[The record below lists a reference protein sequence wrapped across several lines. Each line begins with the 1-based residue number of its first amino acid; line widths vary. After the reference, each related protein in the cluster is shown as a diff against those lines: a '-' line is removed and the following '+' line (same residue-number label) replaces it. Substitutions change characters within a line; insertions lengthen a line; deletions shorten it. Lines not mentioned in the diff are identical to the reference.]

1 MKKNMTLFVAFFVL
15 MAGTLQAQITI
26 ESSDMPS
33 ANDTIRLSTG
43 LNVDFIDY
51 TQTGEDFVW
60 DFSGLYPVSQTVD
73 TFQRLTDTPYR
84 IFFFYKANLGLH
96 RSLNIPIPGLPISNI
111 FDYYKKT
118 GSAYTYAGYG
128 AMLNGIPLP
137 LAYTNPDVI
146 YRFPMRYGDADSSTS
161 GLSIGIDNLGYMLIA
176 RARKN
181 SVDGWGTLITPYGT
195 MDVLRVKS
203 EVTEYDSLYLDSLNA
218 GIPLNRHYTEY
229 KWLGKNSREPLLQI
243 TSSGFG
249 VFATYIDSIR
259 SNFLRI
265 KETETKNVVTLFPNP
280 ASTTFEMV
288 LNKPLHEKVF
298 LKIIDQVG
306 KSVFV
311 KTYYVNSNKMSV
323 NLENNHLPTGDYIVI
338 LQWNKHLIT
347 RKLMIN
353 NR

>member
-1 MKKNMTLFVAFFVL
+1 MKKIIPSFVAFLLL

-51 TQTGEDFVW
+51 TKTGEDFVW

-73 TFQRLTDTPYR
+73 TFQRYTDTPYW
-84 IFFFYKANLGLH
+84 IFFFTKATLGLH
-96 RSLNIPIPGLPISNI
+96 LPLNIPIPGLPIANVY
-111 FDYYKKT
+111 DYYKKT

-137 LAYTNPDVI
+137 LAYTNPDVL
-146 YRFPMRYGDADSSTS
+146 YRFPMHYGDSDSSTS
-161 GLSIGIDNLGYMLIA
+161 GLSFGLDNLGYMLIA

-195 MDVLRVKS
+195 KDVLRIKS
-203 EVTEYDSLYLDSLNA
+203 EVTEYDSLYLDSLNM
-218 GIPLNRHYTEY
+218 GIPVNRHYTEY
-229 KWLGKNSREPLLQI
+229 KWIGKNSGEPLLKI
-243 TSSGFG
+243 TSSGLG

-259 SNFLRI
+259 SNFLGI
-265 KETETKNVVTLFPNP
+265 KETNTKNVVKLFPNP
-280 ASTTFEMV
+280 ASTTFEIV
-288 LNKPLHEKVF
+288 LNKPIHEKVF
-298 LKIIDQVG
+298 LKIIDQAG
-306 KSVFV
+306 KPVFV
-311 KTYYVNSNKMSV
+311 KPFNVHSNKMTV
-323 NLENNHLPTGDYIVI
+323 NLENKQLPTGNYIVI

-347 RKLMIN
+347 KKLLLY
-353 NR
+353 R